1 MPEDAPEGAVEA
13 LLRDAFHYL
22 RCATL
27 LMHPIVPRGCELIFE
42 HLAIEPGRTARAR
55 RGTPGFFNWCH
66 VFEPIDFWA
75 TDEERA
81 AGSKVLE
88 ELPPRFDFFEKHPSQ
103 YEDMA

>member
-1 MPEDAPEGAVEA
+1 MADNAG
-13 LLRDAFHYL
+13 L
-22 RCATL
+22 
-27 LMHPIVPRGCELIFE
+27 
-42 HLAIEPGRTARAR
+42 
-55 RGTPGFFNWCH
+55 
-66 VFEPIDFWA
+66 